1 MKNYNKAYES
11 YNLGNI
17 LKRKIIKYTINDD
30 IKLFDNIKKLFSNID
45 FKNLHDFGFDS
56 EKMIFILG
64 MPRSGTTLV
73 EQIIS
78 SHKNVFGAGELRIL
92 ANLVKENF
100 FSEGKVKFTKKL
112 NPKDKKFFYH
122 IGEKYINNTKIYN
135 SNQRYITDKDPL
147 NFRWIGIIKL
157 ILPKSKIIHCMRDP
171 KDTCWSL
178 FKNFFT
184 GQISFAFTQEELG
197 KYYNLYRNLM
207 KFWKQLIPSFIYDI
221 SYEKLI
227 ENQELETRKLLNFCN
242 LDWDESCL
250 KFFENKSL
258 IRTLSISQARTPIYK
273 TSIKSWKRY
282 ENDLVT
288 LFRALDQN

>member
-1 MKNYNKAYES
+1 M
-11 YNLGNI
+11 
-17 LKRKIIKYTINDD
+17 IIN
-30 IKLFDNIKKLFSNID
+30 
-45 FKNLHDFGFDS
+45 FG
-56 EKMIFILG
+56 K
-64 MPRSGTTLV
+64 
-73 EQIIS
+73 
-78 SHKNVFGAGELRIL
+78 
-92 ANLVKENF
+92 
-100 FSEGKVKFTKKL
+100 
-112 NPKDKKFFYH
+112 
-122 IGEKYINNTKIYN
+122 KYINNTKIYN
-135 SNQRYITDKDPL
+135 SNQQHITDKDPL

-288 LFRALDQN
+288 LFKTLDQT